1 MRKVDHTGI
10 RYGRLLALHEAGKS
24 GDGVILWRCRCDCG
38 AEAFVRAKCLSSG
51 NTQSCGCLHS
61 EIAADR
67 TRARTRHGMT
77 DSPTWKSWKA
87 MLDRTSLPTTESF
100 HRYGGRGISVCER
113 WRVFENFLADMGERP
128 AGTSIDRIDND
139 GNYEPGNCRWATPK
153 MQANNRGPTG
163 AQVQQKEIEA

>member
-1 MRKVDHTGI
+1 MRKINHTGL
-10 RYGRLLALHEAGKS
+10 RYGRLLALQEAGKS

-38 AEAFVRAKCLSSG
+38 AEAIVRGRCLSSG

-87 MLDRTSLPTTESF
+87 MTDRTSTPTAANF
-100 HRYGGRGISVCER
+100 RLYGGRGISVCER
-113 WRVFENFLADMGERP
+113 WAVFENFLADMGERP
-128 AGTSIDRIDND
+128 AGTSIDRIDVNGD
-139 GNYEPGNCRWATPK
+139 YEPGNCRWATPK
-153 MQANNRGPTG
+153 MQANNRRPRV
-163 AQVQQKEIEA
+163 AKSHQKEISA